1 MTCQR
6 ELCPT
11 RLGLTI
17 IFSFAFVHFTL
28 ASEQSPKFK
37 EVRAFPAPEAHQ
49 GVAVDADHL
58 YVITNRSIAKYNKQS
73 EQLVKRW
80 DSPEGSH
87 LRHLNGGTVVDGKLY
102 CGHSNWPKKPSQN
115 TIEVWDTNTLEHV
128 KTIPFGHTDKAFNWV
143 DRHDGF
149 WWVVY
154 ATYGDAESVRK
165 TVLIKY
171 DDQWQELQQW
181 TFPDEV
187 VKQFLPYSNS
197 GGSWGPDGLL
207 YATGHDRE
215 ELYVLKAPKSGNV
228 LQLKVT
234 LPVTVQGQG
243 IAWDRTNKNR
253 LYGIRRKTR
262 EVVELKI
269 LP

>member
-1 MTCQR
+1 MSGLR
-6 ELCPT
+6 EL
-11 RLGLTI
+11 RLMRIGLLVFFCIT
-17 IFSFAFVHFTL
+17 FSHVTL
-28 ASEQSPKFK
+28 AAEQSPKFK
-37 EVRAFPAPEAHQ
+37 EVRAFSAPEAHQ

-58 YVITNRSIAKYNKQS
+58 FVITNRTIAKYDKQS
-73 EQLVKRW
+73 QQLVKRW

-87 LRHLNGGTVVDGKLY
+87 LRHLNGGTVVDGKLF

-115 TIEVWDTNTLEHV
+115 TIEIWDTETLEHV
-128 KTIPFGHTDKAFNWV
+128 KTIPFGHQDKAFNWV
-143 DRHDGF
+143 DRHNGF

-154 ATYGDAESVRK
+154 ATYGDAESVKK

-171 DDQWQELQQW
+171 DDQWQELQRW

-187 VKQFLPYSNS
+187 IKRFLPYSNS

-207 YATGHDRE
+207 YATGHDRA

-228 LQLKVT
+228 LQLNAIR
-234 LPVTVQGQG
+234 PVTVHGQE
-243 IAWDRTNKNR
+243 IAWDRTNNDR

-262 EVVELKI
+262 EVVELI
-269 LP
+269 FLP